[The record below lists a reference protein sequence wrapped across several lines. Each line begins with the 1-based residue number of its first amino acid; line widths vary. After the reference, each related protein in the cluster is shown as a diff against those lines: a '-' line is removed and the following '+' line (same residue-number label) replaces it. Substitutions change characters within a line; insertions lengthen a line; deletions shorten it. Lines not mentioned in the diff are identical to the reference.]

1 MGIELEKV
9 PMSRLL
15 VQRLQILLLLAAVLL
30 LISFTP
36 WGAGWSVFVSLA
48 PEWQGVPNAAP
59 YLMPHEQLVQWI
71 AHGWAGVIL
80 ASSDAGLLD
89 ATTASMLIRDG
100 LASEVVLRSLVLF
113 LLGVGWLSAVRGL
126 RRVSVETPV
135 VDARRAGVGTIEP
148 TLLVDSGQQM
158 GLRNEEVFHQLAQQ
172 QLIVQNMLLDPQAQ
186 PISESLMQL
195 SQNLREL
202 ERELRRDQ
210 RMT

>member
-1 MGIELEKV
+1 MGIELEKA

-30 LISFTP
+30 LVSFTP

-48 PEWQGVPNAAP
+48 PEWQGVPNAMP

-100 LASEVVLRSLVLF
+100 LASEIVLRSLVL
-113 LLGVGWLSAVRGL
+113 LLLVVGWLSAVRGL
-126 RRVSVETPV
+126 RRVSAEAPV
-135 VDARRAGVGTIEP
+135 ADERCADVSTIEP
-148 TLLVDSGQQM
+148 TLRVDSGKQK
-158 GLRNEEVFHQLAQQ
+158 GLHNAEALHQLAQQ

-202 ERELRRDQ
+202 EQELQRDQ
-210 RMT
+210 RMI